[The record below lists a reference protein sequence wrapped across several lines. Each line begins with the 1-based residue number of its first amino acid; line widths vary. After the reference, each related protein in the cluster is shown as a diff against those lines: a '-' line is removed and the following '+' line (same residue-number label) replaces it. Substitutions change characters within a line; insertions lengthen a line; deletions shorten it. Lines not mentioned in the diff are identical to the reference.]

1 VSEPLAIEAAESLDL
16 GDIVLR
22 PWRDEDIPA
31 LCAALADPDIAAW
44 SSLPQPF
51 GPVEARAFVDES
63 RSMWRDGSG
72 AAFAV
77 VYPDSGKLV
86 GAVSRYGPDGHHA
99 SIGCWVVPE
108 ARGRGIGTREL
119 KAVADRTFETT
130 GTIRLEAFIIVG
142 NDGSERMAKR
152 AGFEREGV
160 LRSFEMVDGQ
170 PVDCV
175 AYSRIRPSAS

>member
-1 VSEPLAIEAAESLDL
+1 MSSPLTAEEGVSLDL

-22 PWRDEDIPA
+22 PWRDADIPE

-44 SSLPQPF
+44 AAQPQPF
-51 GPVEARAFVDES
+51 GAAEAQAFVDES

-77 VYPDSGKLV
+77 VSADSGKLI

-108 ARGRGIGTREL
+108 ARGRGIGTRAL
-119 KAVADRTFETT
+119 KAVADWTMATT
-130 GTIRLEAFIIVG
+130 ATIRLEAFIIVG
-142 NDGSERMAKR
+142 NEGSERMAQR
-152 AGFEREGV
+152 AGFERDGV
-160 LRSFEMVDGQ
+160 LRSFEMVDGK

-175 AYSRIRPSAS
+175 AYSRIRPSTA

>member
-1 VSEPLAIEAAESLDL
+1 VTSPLTTDEGESLDL

-22 PWRDEDIPA
+22 PWLVADIPA

-51 GPVEARAFVDES
+51 GRAEAQAFIDES
-63 RSMWRDGSG
+63 RLMWRDGSG

-77 VYPDSGKLV
+77 VSADSGTLV

-99 SIGCWVVPE
+99 SIGCWVVPD
-108 ARGRGIGTREL
+108 ARGRGIGTRAL
-119 KAVADRTFETT
+119 QAVADRTFETT
-130 GTIRLEAFIIVG
+130 ATIRLEAFIIVG
-142 NDGSERMAKR
+142 NDGSERMAQR

-160 LRSFEMVDGQ
+160 LRAFEIVDGR

-175 AYSRIRPSAS
+175 AYSRIRAN